1 MDTTLDLSGN
11 CETSVEM
18 PETLRPEEEEG
29 NIEYK
34 LKLVNPSASR
44 LEHLV
49 TQMKWRLE
57 EGNGEAIYEI
67 GVEDNGIL
75 TGLTEMDLQASLVT
89 LETMANRLGASLT
102 VLRER
107 IMEPEGDVTE
117 CKKVMEILIR
127 KVPDDQEFIDLRLAV
142 LGNVDAGKS
151 TLLGVLTQ
159 GELDNGRGCARLNL
173 FRHLHEIQS
182 GRTSSISY
190 DILGF
195 DCKGQV
201 VNYAECRT
209 IEEICEKSSKLITLI
224 DLAGHHKYLKTTIFG
239 LTGNCPDFAMLVV
252 SATTGIVGTTKEH
265 LGYALALG
273 VPVIVVVN
281 KVDLCPKI
289 GLQRLLKQL
298 ETILKSPGCRKIP
311 ARISNEDD
319 AISVA
324 SSLDTNRCQT
334 VVKTVNLALPFRIT
348 PIFTVSCVTGQNLDL
363 ILKFLHVLPPQHS
376 HSERERLAQDLTE
389 FQIDE
394 LYSVP
399 LVGTVVGGVIRR
411 GSIREGEKL
420 LLGPSDSGT
429 FNEVKV
435 RTVHRNR
442 LPCRLIQAGQA
453 ASVALMDVERE
464 QLRKGM
470 VLISP
475 STPAV
480 CCRQFQAD
488 VYVLFHSGQI
498 SSNFQTTIH
507 IGTVC
512 QTAKILK
519 MDRSS
524 LRTNEKAR
532 VIFEFKYKPE
542 YIRVGARLLFRE
554 GKSKGVGEVLQIFPY
569 ECIER

>member
-1 MDTTLDLSGN
+1 MESLVDLFGTSDSG
-11 CETSVEM
+11 EL
-18 PETLRPEEEEG
+18 PETLPPEEEEG
-29 NIEYK
+29 NVEYK
-34 LKLVNPSASR
+34 LKLVNPSPSR

-75 TGLTEMDLQASLVT
+75 TGLTSADLQASLAT
-89 LETMANRLGASLT
+89 LEKMANRLGASLT
-102 VLRER
+102 VLREKYVEAEDYESDSR
-107 IMEPEGDVTE
+107 RAL
-117 CKKVMEILIR
+117 EILVR

-173 FRHLHEIQS
+173 FRHLHEIQT

-195 DCKGQV
+195 DTKGQV

-209 IEEICEKSSKLITLI
+209 MEEICESSSKLITLI
-224 DLAGHHKYLKTTIFG
+224 DLAGHHKYLRTTIFG

-252 SATTGIVGTTKEH
+252 SATTGIAGTTKEH
-265 LGYALALG
+265 LGYALALN

-281 KVDLCPKI
+281 KVDLCPASS
-289 GLQRLLKQL
+289 LQRLLTQL
-298 ETILKSPGCRKIP
+298 ENILKSPGCKKIP
-311 ARISNEDD
+311 VRINTEDD
-319 AISVA
+319 AITVA
-324 SSLDTNRCQT
+324 SSLDNRI
-334 VVKTVNLALPFRIT
+334 A
-348 PIFTVSCVTGQNLDL
+348 PIFTVSCVTGRNLDL
-363 ILKFLHVLPPQHS
+363 ILKFLHVLPPQRS
-376 HSERERLAQDLTE
+376 TLERERLTQDLTE

-399 LVGTVVGGVIRR
+399 QVGTVVGGVIRR

-420 LLGPSDSGT
+420 LLGPSDAGN
-429 FNEVKV
+429 FQEVRV

-453 ASVALMDVERE
+453 ASVALHDVERE
-464 QLRKGM
+464 HLRKGM
-470 VLISP
+470 VLLSP
-475 STPAV
+475 SAQPV
-480 CCRQFQAD
+480 CCKEFEAD
-488 VYVLFHSGQI
+488 VYVLYHCRNI
-498 SSNFQTTIH
+498 TTNFQTTIH

-512 QTAKILK
+512 QTAVITHI
-519 MDRSS
+519 DRSHIK
-524 LRTNEKAR
+524 TNEKAR
-532 VIFEFKYKPE
+532 VVFQFKLKPE
-542 YIRVGARLLFRE
+542 YIRVGTRLLFRD
-554 GKSKGVGEVLQIFPY
+554 GKTKGVGEVTRIFPLDSDV
-569 ECIER
+569 ER

>member
-18 PETLRPEEEEG
+18 PETLPPEEEEG

-324 SSLDTNRCQT
+324 SSLDTNR
-334 VVKTVNLALPFRIT
+334 IT

>member
-1 MDTTLDLSGN
+1 MECLLDLFGTCDSN
-11 CETSVEM
+11 KEM
-18 PETLRPEEEEG
+18 PESLPPEEEEG

-34 LKLVNPSASR
+34 LKLVNPSPSR

-75 TGLTEMDLQASLVT
+75 TGLNEADLQASLAT
-89 LETMANRLGASLT
+89 LEKMASRLGASLSI
-102 VLRER
+102 LRE
-107 IMEPEGDVTE
+107 
-117 CKKVMEILIR
+117 KVVELEQKNSEQRRALEILVR

-190 DILGF
+190 DVLGF
-195 DCKGQV
+195 DSKGQV

-209 IEEICEKSSKLITLI
+209 VEEICENSTKLITLI
-224 DLAGHHKYLKTTIFG
+224 DLAGHHKYLRTTIFG

-252 SATTGIVGTTKEH
+252 SATTGIAGTTKEH

-273 VPVIVVVN
+273 VPVMVVVN
-281 KVDLCPKI
+281 KVDLCAASSVE
-289 GLQRLLKQL
+289 RLLRQL
-298 ETILKSPGCRKIP
+298 ETILKSPGCKKIP
-311 ARISNEDD
+311 CRITSEDD
-319 AISVA
+319 AVTVA
-324 SSLDTNRCQT
+324 SNLYTN
-334 VVKTVNLALPFRIT
+334 RIT
-348 PIFTVSCVTGQNLDL
+348 PIFTVSCVSGRNLDL
-363 ILKFLHVLPPQHS
+363 IQKFLHVLPPQKS
-376 HSERERLAQDLTE
+376 HTERERLSQDLTE

-399 LVGTVVGGVIRR
+399 QVGTVVGGVIKR
-411 GSIREGEKL
+411 GSIREGETL
-420 LLGPSDSGT
+420 LLGPSDKGT
-429 FNEVKV
+429 FKEIKV

-453 ASVALMDVERE
+453 ASVALTDVERE
-464 QLRKGM
+464 HLRKGM
-470 VLISP
+470 VLLSP
-475 STPAV
+475 SAERV
-480 CCRQFQAD
+480 CCLLFEAD
-488 VYVLFHSGQI
+488 VYVLFHCNKI
-498 SSNFQTTIH
+498 TRNFQTTVH

-512 QTAKILK
+512 QTAVISKINRNHIK
-519 MDRSS
+519 
-524 LRTNEKAR
+524 TNEKAR
-532 VIFEFKYKPE
+532 VIFRFKFKPE
-542 YIRVGARLLFRE
+542 YIRVGARLLFRD
-554 GKSKGVGEVLQIFPY
+554 GRTKGVGEVTQIFPF
-569 ECIER
+569 EPHIGR

>member
-1 MDTTLDLSGN
+1 MVFRTQFS
-11 CETSVEM
+11 SS
-18 PETLRPEEEEG
+18 EEEG
-29 NIEYK
+29 NVEYK
-34 LKLVNPSASR
+34 LKLVNPSPSR

-75 TGLTEMDLQASLVT
+75 TGLTNADLQASLST
-89 LETMANRLGASLT
+89 LEKMAHRLGASLS
-102 VLRER
+102 VLREKYV
-107 IMEPEGDVTE
+107 EPEEYDGASRRAL
-117 CKKVMEILIR
+117 EILVR

-173 FRHLHEIQS
+173 FRHLHEIQT

-195 DCKGQV
+195 DGKGEV
-201 VNYAECRT
+201 VNYVECRSM
-209 IEEICEKSSKLITLI
+209 EEICENSSKLITLI
-224 DLAGHHKYLKTTIFG
+224 DLAGHQKYLRTTIFG

-252 SATTGIVGTTKEH
+252 SATTGIAGTTKEH
-265 LGYALALG
+265 LGYALALR

-281 KVDLCPKI
+281 KVDLCPAPS
-289 GLQRLLKQL
+289 LQRLLRQL
-298 ETILKSPGCRKIP
+298 ENILKSPGCKKIP
-311 ARISNEDD
+311 VYISSEDD
-319 AISVA
+319 AITVA
-324 SSLDTNRCQT
+324 SSLDS
-334 VVKTVNLALPFRIT
+334 KIA
-348 PIFTVSCVTGQNLDL
+348 PIFTVSCVTGRNLDL
-363 ILKFLHVLPPQHS
+363 ILKFLHVLPPQRS
-376 HSERERLAQDLTE
+376 HTERERLTQDPTE

-399 LVGTVVGGVIRR
+399 EVGTVVSGVIKR

-420 LLGPSDSGT
+420 LVGPSDNGN
-429 FNEVKV
+429 FQEVKV

-453 ASVALMDVERE
+453 ASVALLDVDRE

-470 VLISP
+470 VLLSP
-475 STPAV
+475 SAQPV
-480 CCRQFQAD
+480 CCKQFEAD
-488 VYVLFHSGQI
+488 VYVLYHCRNI
-498 SSNFQTTIH
+498 TKNFQTTIH

-512 QTAKILK
+512 QTAMITSI
-519 MDRSS
+519 DRER
-524 LRTNEKAR
+524 LYKCQH
-532 VIFEFKYKPE
+532 FK
-542 YIRVGARLLFRE
+542 RMH
-554 GKSKGVGEVLQIFPY
+554 KG
-569 ECIER
+569 R

>member
-34 LKLVNPSASR
+34 
-44 LEHLV
+44 
-49 TQMKWRLE
+49 
-57 EGNGEAIYEI
+57 
-67 GVEDNGIL
+67 
-75 TGLTEMDLQASLVT
+75 
-89 LETMANRLGASLT
+89 
-102 VLRER
+102 
-107 IMEPEGDVTE
+107 
-117 CKKVMEILIR
+117 
-127 KVPDDQEFIDLRLAV
+127 FIDLRLAV

-324 SSLDTNRCQT
+324 SSLDTN
-334 VVKTVNLALPFRIT
+334 RIT

>member
-324 SSLDTNRCQT
+324 SSLDTNR
-334 VVKTVNLALPFRIT
+334 IT